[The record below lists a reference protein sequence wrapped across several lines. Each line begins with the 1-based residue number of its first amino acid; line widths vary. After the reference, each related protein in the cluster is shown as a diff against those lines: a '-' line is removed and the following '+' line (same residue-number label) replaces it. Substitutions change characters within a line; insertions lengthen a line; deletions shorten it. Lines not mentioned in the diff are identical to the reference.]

1 MTAPTSDAPDAG
13 ASSDAST
20 SSDAGASSEF
30 DVVIIGAGV
39 LGGAIAIELSRRGRR
54 TLNVDKAPVAGGGS
68 TSNSCAII
76 RFTYSTHVGVAFSWE
91 GGQYWKDWANYID
104 AEDESGLIEFH
115 QVGQLNLYTD
125 DAERLRKV
133 QALWD
138 ELGIPYEDLD
148 AAGLIERFPF
158 MDFGWFGPPTRPE
171 DPAFWKDAESP
182 VNGGLWSPDA
192 GYVSDPQLSC
202 HNLQRGAEAAGGE
215 FRFNT
220 VVSSILIEDDA
231 VAGIGL
237 ADGSTVRAPVVIN
250 VAGPHSAKINQ
261 MAGVYD
267 EMNIKTA
274 ALRHEV
280 HHVPSPAGVDF
291 AALGTVGAD
300 DDLGFYFRPEVG
312 NNVLLGSVDADCDP
326 SEYVDPDDY
335 DTSINRDQWHT
346 QVLRA
351 TRRMPGMGMPHEA
364 RGVVDLYDASDDW
377 LPIYDRTVLDGF
389 YVAIGTSGNQYKNA
403 GAVGQAMGD
412 LIEAIE
418 GGLDH
423 DNEPLQVV
431 GRYTGL
437 TIDLGA
443 YSRNR
448 EINEN
453 SSMSVH
459 G

>member
-1 MTAPTSDAPDAG
+1 MNTDETAQYDA
-13 ASSDAST
+13 
-20 SSDAGASSEF
+20 
-30 DVVIIGAGV
+30 VIIGAGV
-39 LGGAIAIELSRRGRR
+39 LGCAIALELSRRGTR
-54 TLNVDKAPVAGGGS
+54 TLNIDKAAAAGSGS

-76 RFTYSTHVGVAFSWE
+76 RFTYSTEVGVAFSWE
-91 GGQYWKDWANYID
+91 GGQYWKDWANYIGTD
-104 AEDESGLIEFH
+104 DELGLIDFH
-115 QVGQLNLYTD
+115 QVGQLNLFTD
-125 DAERLRKV
+125 DAERLARV
-133 QALWD
+133 HELWD
-138 ELGIPYEDLD
+138 QVGIPYEYLD
-148 AAGLIERFPF
+148 AAQMAERFPY
-158 MDFGWFGPPTRPE
+158 MDFGRYGPPTRPE
-171 DPAFWKDAESP
+171 DPAFWKEAEGP
-182 VNGGLWSPDA
+182 VRGGLWSPDA

-202 HNLQRGAEAAGGE
+202 HNLQRGAEAEGGE

-220 VVSSILIEDDA
+220 QVTGIRTADGR
-231 VAGIGL
+231 VAGVDL
-237 ADGSTVRAPVVIN
+237 NDGTTVDAPIVIN
-250 VAGPHSAKINQ
+250 VAGPHSFLINQ

-280 HHVPSPAGVDF
+280 HHVPAPSGVDF
-291 AALGTVGAD
+291 MQAGSVGAD
-300 DDLGFYFRPEVG
+300 DDIGFYYRPEVG

-335 DTSINRDQWHT
+335 DQTIDREQWHT

-351 TRRMPGMGMPHEA
+351 TRRMPDMGMPHEA
-364 RGVVDLYDASDDW
+364 RGVVDLYDVSDDW
-377 LPIYDRTVLDGF
+377 LPIYDRTALDGF

-403 GAVGQAMGD
+403 GAVGQAMAD
-412 LIEAIE
+412 LIAAVE
-418 GGLDH
+418 GGHDH
-423 DNEPLQVV
+423 DAEPLQVT

-448 EINEN
+448 EVNAD